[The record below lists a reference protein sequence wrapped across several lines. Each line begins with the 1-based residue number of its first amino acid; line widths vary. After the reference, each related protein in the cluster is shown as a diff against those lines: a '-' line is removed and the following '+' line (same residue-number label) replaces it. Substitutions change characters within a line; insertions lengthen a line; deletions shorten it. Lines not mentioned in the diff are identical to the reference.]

1 MHVYVC
7 IHAIA
12 HVWRSENNFQELVFL
27 FHFVG
32 YMECRPLDLMVSTLL
47 ESHLAS
53 LISKLF
59 VQVETN
65 IRNQLR
71 NTGFIKISEKLPF
84 NSNGIC
90 L

>member
-32 YMECRPLDLMVSTLL
+32 CVEYRSLGLMVSTLL
-47 ESHLAS
+47 GSHLVS
-53 LISKLF
+53 LISNLF
-59 VQVETN
+59 IEVETN
-65 IRNQLR
+65 ISLGGNKLE
-71 NTGFIKISEKLPF
+71 IS
-84 NSNGIC
+84 
-90 L
+90 